1 MKWMKWTGGAA
12 VCKQA
17 SFSNCN
23 GYLAPDLDL
32 EWIYFGVLH
41 VLLLVHANYISLG
54 PAAAAR
60 LLSQVAVFTQAG
72 AQASGSFVATD
83 PRGARR
89 RCGGGASVRRRRC
102 CTSPPSPPPPPIF
115 NSAAHVDSPSF
126 PFSKSALRGT
136 VSRARLQGVGG
147 GGTMCPYYLGF
158 YMQCRR
164 RLASPRSRSW
174 PTTPAPTLR
183 ISLQAELCLNAC
195 SECMPVPPMVIPI

>member
-32 EWIYFGVLH
+32 EWIYFWGV
-41 VLLLVHANYISLG
+41 ACTTPRTCNYISLG

-60 LLSQVAVFTQAG
+60 LLIQLAVFTQAG

-89 RCGGGASVRRRRC
+89 RCGGGASVRRRC
-102 CTSPPSPPPPPIF
+102 CTSPPSSPP
-115 NSAAHVDSPSF
+115 S
-126 PFSKSALRGT
+126 
-136 VSRARLQGVGG
+136 
-147 GGTMCPYYLGF
+147 
-158 YMQCRR
+158 
-164 RLASPRSRSW
+164 
-174 PTTPAPTLR
+174 
-183 ISLQAELCLNAC
+183 
-195 SECMPVPPMVIPI
+195 